1 MKVKAMTFWDFFWLM
16 VWTYLF
22 IAYLVI
28 LFQII
33 KDIFSDSERTG
44 WSKALWVILLV
55 IVPILGSLAYL
66 IAHGRSMALRQA
78 ARSDVAKEDVDDYV
92 RRAAGSSPAEEISR
106 AKTLMDDGTITA
118 GEFAAIKERA
128 LRQ

>member
-1 MKVKAMTFWDFFWLM
+1 MTFWDFFWLM